1 MKRNSW
7 QSMVAG
13 MLVGA
18 GLALTVVPATAKTD
32 VCALY
37 KKHAPKDVGLQL
49 DKAVSATPE
58 FCQAWAADRK
68 TTLLLRVWA
77 TRSASMAVTGTRQ
90 SAVNSGNGKVADESG
105 LGSGAWSKRS
115 DSSIEITFTAN
126 GNFVQVVFSREP
138 AAVDADVAKARE
150 FARAVAG
157 SL

>member
-1 MKRNSW
+1 MKRISW
-7 QSMVAG
+7 QSMAVG

-18 GLALTVVPATAKTD
+18 GLAVGAVPAAAKTD

-58 FCQAWAADRK
+58 FCQAWAADRN
-68 TTLLLRVWA
+68 TTLLLRVWQ
-77 TRSASMAVTGTRQ
+77 TRSAPMAVTGTRQ

-105 LGSGAWSKRS
+105 LGSGAWSNRS
-115 DSSIEITFTAN
+115 NTTIEITFTAN
-126 GNFVQVVFSREP
+126 GNFVQVMFSRDP
-138 AAVDADVAKARE
+138 AVVDADVARVRA